1 MARHAANAY
10 ALPAVQHRLF
20 ISWKRDVIQPLN
32 PQQLLHNRYRVL
44 VVDDQITNIQL
55 LNHMLKEHYDVSMA
69 RSGEQAIT
77 LCQRLKPDL
86 LLLDIVMPDMDG
98 FEVCRRLK
106 ADPLTRDIPI
116 IFVTGSDS
124 GDDESRALEAG
135 AVDFMTKPLRATSV
149 LARVKIHLTIKA
161 QADLLRQMAFID
173 GLTGV
178 ANRRHFDDTL
188 RSEWRRARRAG
199 NSVGLVMIDID
210 HFKAYNDRYGHQ
222 AGDHCLKQVA
232 RRLRDSLRR
241 PGDLLARYGGE
252 EFVCLLADTDL
263 SGAQLVADTL
273 LRSVRQLA
281 LGEEPGVSI
290 TISCGVSAA
299 IPLHDDGYEL
309 LKSAADGA
317 LYQAKSAGRNCCQW
331 HSLDAIGNVLLAN
344 SLPQSS
350 NS

>member
-1 MARHAANAY
+1 M
-10 ALPAVQHRLF
+10 P
-20 ISWKRDVIQPLN
+20 QPLN
-32 PQQLLHNRYRVL
+32 PQQLLHHRYRVL
-44 VVDDQITNIQL
+44 VVDDQITTIQL

-69 RSGEQAIT
+69 RTGEQAVT

-86 LLLDIVMPDMDG
+86 LLLDLVLPDIDG

-106 ADPLTRDIPI
+106 ADPLTCDIPI
-116 IFVTGSDS
+116 IFITGSDS
-124 GDDESRALEAG
+124 SEDECRALDAG

-161 QADLLRQMAFID
+161 QADLLRKMAFID

-178 ANRRHFDDTL
+178 ANRRHFDDCL
-188 RSEWRRARRAG
+188 RNEWRRARRAG

-232 RRLRDSLRR
+232 MRLQESLRR

-252 EFVCLLADTDL
+252 EFVALLIDTDL
-263 SGAQLVADTL
+263 NGACQVADTL
-273 LRSVRQLA
+273 LRNIRQLS
-281 LGEEPGVSI
+281 LGPEQSV
-290 TISCGVSAA
+290 TISCGVTAA
-299 IPLHDDGYEL
+299 TPTHDDGYEL

-317 LYQAKSAGRNCCQW
+317 LYRAKNAGRDCCQW
-331 HSLDAIGNVLLAN
+331 HSLEDVGNTLLAN
-344 SLPQSS
+344 SLPPLM
-350 NS
+350 

>member
-1 MARHAANAY
+1 M
-10 ALPAVQHRLF
+10 L
-20 ISWKRDVIQPLN
+20 QPLN
-32 PQQLLHNRYRVL
+32 PQHLLHSRYRVL

-106 ADPLTRDIPI
+106 ADALTRDIPI
-116 IFVTGSDS
+116 IFVTGSDCD
-124 GDDESRALEAG
+124 DDEAHGLATG
-135 AVDFMTKPLRATSV
+135 AVDFMTKPLRAPSV
-149 LARVKIHLTIKA
+149 LARVKTHLTIKA

-188 RSEWRRARRAG
+188 RSEWLRARRTG
-199 NSVGLVMIDID
+199 SSVGLVMIDID
-210 HFKAYNDRYGHQ
+210 HFKDYNDRHGHQ
-222 AGDHCLKQVA
+222 AGDDCLKRVA
-232 RRLRDSLRR
+232 KRLRDSLRR

-263 SGAQLVADTL
+263 AGAQQVAETL
-273 LRSVRQLA
+273 LRNIRQLN
-281 LGEEPGVSI
+281 LGQDGSEHGIKI
-290 TISCGVSAA
+290 TISCGISAA
-299 IPLHDDGYEL
+299 IPVHDDGYEL

-344 SLPQSS
+344 SLPP
-350 NS
+350 NPNN